1 MAHKRARKPL
11 KVREPLV
18 RYVLRDAVRVAST
31 SVAASG
37 AGDPASGAGDQRV
50 ARGTQRAARGPSEW
64 RDDWTA
70 GEREGRQ
77 ALRGWE
83 RGAPW
88 VSAAGAED
96 SLPQCIASSASP
108 RVL

>member
-37 AGDPASGAGDQRV
+37 AGDPASGAGDPASGARDQRV

-70 GEREGRQ
+70 GER
-77 ALRGWE
+77 A
-83 RGAPW
+83 
-88 VSAAGAED
+88 AAG
-96 SLPQCIASSASP
+96 
-108 RVL
+108 R